1 MISFPCPACRTIR
14 HIFRGGVSLP
24 ANHLCQAT
32 ELQAWQQLC
41 NHGDVNAR
49 TTCHMTFNCLHHGA
63 CLAKKPGLLGIGSLC
78 STLVR
83 MARAMR
89 STKFQERFNASL
101 DYLASRVVRQ
111 EVPVLP
117 SFVSGW
123 KNTYSSVCNLILRGM
138 SEEGKRLCLE
148 MFNEPWFPARES
160 ESASW
165 THYCAPGCCS
175 DQQDCV
181 VRAREALRELLQ
193 VFPDIP
199 LLYRWKHWEPCLHYA
214 MRGTMIYRFLPV
226 ALARSANSKLEEAQV
241 AEMDEDSPDLSFS
254 LKQEV
259 RLSKTISVFR
269 SDSIVVSWSWSV
281 LGPSFQFERFFNLW
295 QSSLFVDKTKRPAS
309 SKHGFQAQAMLGKSF
324 FVSTP
329 LAHFMDEVSL
339 WESARERLLLRSRGL
354 KLDSSQC
361 HMDANQI
368 RDLNWKL
375 ISGERAWEAIVDFS
389 SVLEVSP
396 ESDLI
401 QPFQM
406 TLDDYFPHVFLTMTD
421 TYQRLC
427 LPSKRLQV
435 QVLRIAFLS
444 VEEAAQ
450 HLSSIYDTYPKCCCG
465 DSVTQAGPNKLN
477 IFFLRACEL

>member
-14 HIFRGGVSLP
+14 HIFRGGDSLP

-89 STKFQERFNASL
+89 SMKFQERFNASL

-117 SFVSGW
+117 SFVSEW
-123 KNTYSSVCNLILRGM
+123 KNTYSSVCNLILHGM

-339 WESARERLLLRSRGL
+339 CESARERLLLRSRGL

-361 HMDANQI
+361 HMDADQI

-389 SVLEVSP
+389 
-396 ESDLI
+396 
-401 QPFQM
+401 
-406 TLDDYFPHVFLTMTD
+406 
-421 TYQRLC
+421 
-427 LPSKRLQV
+427 
-435 QVLRIAFLS
+435 
-444 VEEAAQ
+444 
-450 HLSSIYDTYPKCCCG
+450 
-465 DSVTQAGPNKLN
+465 
-477 IFFLRACEL
+477 